1 MGNGSS
7 EKVPTNLA
15 HGTYRNSMNKRKN
28 TSKNWLLIIGGVI
41 TALMFVIVII
51 GQFYTPYDP
60 NFMDGSARLDPP
72 SWAHIMGTDNFGRD
86 IFSRVIEGSGMTLTI
101 ALVVIIIGASI
112 GIIIGALSGYYGGFF
127 DTVLMRVCD
136 VITAFPSI
144 MLALVIIAI
153 LSPSEQNIIWCLS
166 ILFIPS
172 FARVTRSEMVKQR
185 NQNYVKLAKLMG
197 ASNFRIIFKHI
208 LPNMI
213 PVLLPAITIGF
224 NNAVLA
230 EASMSFLGVGVSAN
244 KSSLG
249 RMLSESQN
257 FLVGGAPW
265 YALAVGSAI
274 VLLILGLSLLGEGLQ
289 QKRRNR

>member
-1 MGNGSS
+1 MA
-7 EKVPTNLA
+7 KTNV
-15 HGTYRNSMNKRKN
+15 GKKKN
-28 TSKNWLLIIGGVI
+28 YLLIIGAVI
-41 TALMFVIVII
+41 TALMFLIVII

-60 NFMDGSARLDPP
+60 NFMDQNARLDGP
-72 SWAHIMGTDNFGRD
+72 SLAHIMGTDNFGRD
-86 IFSRVIEGSGMTLTI
+86 IFSRVIEGSGTTLGI
-101 ALVVIIIGASI
+101 AILVIIIGASI
-112 GIIIGALSGYYGGFF
+112 GIIIGAFSGYYGGVF
-127 DTVLMRVCD
+127 DNVLMRICD

-153 LSPSEQNIIWCLS
+153 LSPSEKNVIWCLS

-185 NQNYVKLAKLMG
+185 SQNYVKLAHLMG
-197 ASNFRIIFKHI
+197 ASNLRIIFRHI

-213 PVLLPAITIGF
+213 PVLLPTITIGF

-244 KSSLG
+244 EASLG

-265 YALAVGSAI
+265 YALCVGFAI

-289 QKRRNR
+289 QWRRNQ

>member
-1 MGNGSS
+1 MKKSY
-7 EKVPTNLA
+7 KTN
-15 HGTYRNSMNKRKN
+15 
-28 TSKNWLLIIGGVI
+28 KNWILIIGGVI
-41 TALMFVIVII
+41 TALMFLIVII

-60 NFMDGSARLDPP
+60 NYMDGNARLDGP
-72 SWAHIMGTDNFGRD
+72 SFAHIFGTDNFGRD
-86 IFSRVIEGSGMTLTI
+86 IFSRVIEGSGTTLSI
-101 ALVVIIIGASI
+101 ALLVILIGATI
-112 GIIIGALSGYYGGFF
+112 GIIIGALSGYHGGFF
-127 DTVLMRVCD
+127 DVVLMRVCD

-153 LSPSEQNIIWCLS
+153 LSPSERNIIWCLS

-172 FARVTRSEMVKQR
+172 FARITRSEMVKQR

-208 LPNMI
+208 LPNMV

-230 EASMSFLGVGVSAN
+230 EASMSFLGVGVSPN
-244 KSSLG
+244 KPSLG

-257 FLVGGAPW
+257 FLISGAPW
-265 YALAVGSAI
+265 YAISVGLAI

-289 QKRRNR
+289 QRRRNK

>member
-1 MGNGSS
+1 M
-7 EKVPTNLA
+7 KKIKA
-15 HGTYRNSMNKRKN
+15 NKN
-28 TSKNWLLIIGGVI
+28 KNWLLIIGGII
-41 TALMFVIVII
+41 TALMFTIVII
-51 GQFYTPYDP
+51 GRFYTPYDP
-60 NFMDGSARLDPP
+60 NFMDQNARLDGP
-72 SWAHIMGTDNFGRD
+72 SFAHIMGTDNFGRD
-86 IFSRVIEGSGMTLTI
+86 IFSRVIGGSGTTLGI
-101 ALVVIIIGASI
+101 AILVILIGASI
-112 GIIIGALSGYYGGFF
+112 GIIIGAVSGYYGGVF
-127 DTVLMRVCD
+127 DAVLMRICD
-136 VITAFPSI
+136 LITAFPSI
-144 MLALVIIAI
+144 MLALVIIAV

-172 FARVTRSEMVKQR
+172 FARITRSEMVKQR

-197 ASNFRIIFKHI
+197 AGSGRIIFRHI

-213 PVLLPAITIGF
+213 PVLLPSITIGF

-244 KSSLG
+244 KPSLG

-265 YALAVGSAI
+265 YAIGVGLAI

-289 QKRRNR
+289 QRQRDQ

>member
-1 MGNGSS
+1 MAKIGQ
-7 EKVPTNLA
+7 K
-15 HGTYRNSMNKRKN
+15 KN
-28 TSKNWLLIIGGVI
+28 KNWLLIIGGII
-41 TALMFVIVII
+41 TAVMFLVVII

-60 NFMDGSARLDPP
+60 NFMDQSARLDGP
-72 SWAHIMGTDNFGRD
+72 SLAHIMGTDNFGRD
-86 IFSRVIEGSGMTLTI
+86 IFSRVIEGSGTTLGI
-101 ALVVIIIGASI
+101 AVLVIIIGASI
-112 GIIIGALSGYYGGFF
+112 GIIIGAFSGFF
-127 DTVLMRVCD
+127 GGAFDAVLMRVCD
-136 VITAFPSI
+136 LITAFPSI
-144 MLALVIIAI
+144 MLALIIIAI
-153 LSPSEQNIIWCLS
+153 LSPSEKNIIWCLS

-172 FARVTRSEMVKQR
+172 FARITRSEMVKQR
-185 NQNYVKLAKLMG
+185 DQNYVKLARLMG
-197 ASNFRIIFKHI
+197 AGKLRIIFRHI

-244 KSSLG
+244 KPSLG

-265 YALAVGSAI
+265 YAISVGLAI

-289 QKRRNR
+289 QRRRNN

>member
-1 MGNGSS
+1 
-7 EKVPTNLA
+7 
-15 HGTYRNSMNKRKN
+15 MNKKSNSKN
-28 TSKNWLLIIGGVI
+28 KNWLLIIGGII
-41 TALMFVIVII
+41 TAMMFLVVII
-51 GQFYTPYDP
+51 GHFYTPYDP
-60 NFMDGSARLDPP
+60 DFMDGSARLDPP
-72 SWAHIMGTDNFGRD
+72 SWQHIMGADNFGRD
-86 IFSRVIEGSGMTLTI
+86 IFSRVIQGSGTTLTI
-101 ALVVIIIGASI
+101 ALLVIVLGASI
-112 GIIIGALSGYYGGFF
+112 GIIIGAISGYYGGFF
-127 DTVLMRVCD
+127 DNILMRLCD

-153 LSPSEQNIIWCLS
+153 LSPNEKNIVICLA

-172 FARVTRSEMVKQR
+172 FARITRSEMAKQR

-197 ASNFRIIFKHI
+197 ANDVRIIFKHI

-230 EASMSFLGVGVSAN
+230 EASMSFLGVGVSPN
-244 KSSLG
+244 KPSLG

-265 YALAVGSAI
+265 YAISVGSAI

-289 QKRRNR
+289 QRRRNK

>member
-1 MGNGSS
+1 MA
-7 EKVPTNLA
+7 KI
-15 HGTYRNSMNKRKN
+15 KQKKN
-28 TSKNWLLIIGGVI
+28 RNWLLAIGGII
-41 TALMFVIVII
+41 TAVMFLVVII

-60 NFMDGSARLDPP
+60 NFMDQNARLDGP
-72 SWAHIMGTDNFGRD
+72 SLAHIMGTDNFGRD
-86 IFSRVIEGSGMTLTI
+86 IFSRVIEGSGTTLGI
-101 ALVVIIIGASI
+101 AVLVIVIGASI
-112 GIIIGALSGYYGGFF
+112 GIIIGAFSGYFGGVF
-127 DTVLMRVCD
+127 DAILMRICD
-136 VITAFPSI
+136 LITAFPSI
-144 MLALVIIAI
+144 MLALIIIAI
-153 LSPSEQNIIWCLS
+153 LSPSEKNIIWCLS

-172 FARVTRSEMVKQR
+172 FARITRSEMVKQR

-197 ASNFRIIFKHI
+197 AGNLRIIFRHI

-244 KSSLG
+244 KPSLG

-265 YALAVGSAI
+265 YALSVGLAI

-289 QKRRNR
+289 QRRRNN